1 MEDAPVW
8 RKHTRTAQE
17 LQRAAEALR
26 LLGPAAARVLR
37 LEGDVMVLER
47 VLPGSQAAELPD
59 PARTV
64 AVAEALLR
72 LWTPVPSGCS
82 LPTVRQECSAL
93 DDPQA
98 VAPLPARLVAAARNA
113 LAELLGEP
121 TVGAVLH
128 GDLHPHNLL
137 WSARHGW
144 VAVDP
149 HGLTGD
155 RGYDV
160 GPLLINPWDA
170 DAARFLDRRLRQLAE
185 ILPVARERLTAW
197 GLVRAVLAEAWY
209 VQDNGVPHGAPL
221 RVAELLTSR

>member
-26 LLGPAAARVLR
+26 LLGPAAVRVLR

-98 VAPLPARLVAAARNA
+98 VAPLAARLVAAARNA

-121 TVGAVLH
+121 MPLFAPITSAARSLFRASAAALPSCLSPPQDDACPSDVDVSGTPLRLGSQRRSGRALVHLRTA
-128 GDLHPHNLL
+128 LL
-137 WSARHGW
+137 
-144 VAVDP
+144 
-149 HGLTGD
+149 
-155 RGYDV
+155 
-160 GPLLINPWDA
+160 GPLSASP
-170 DAARFLDRRLRQLAE
+170 R
-185 ILPVARERLTAW
+185 
-197 GLVRAVLAEAWY
+197 
-209 VQDNGVPHGAPL
+209 
-221 RVAELLTSR
+221 